1 LRLFQHERFFLYSL
15 LQNRIS
21 PLNQTTKTCSLM
33 AKIDVVMPKMGES
46 LMEGTIIE
54 WLKKVGDPI
63 QKDENLL
70 RIATDKVDTDVPAP
84 ESGIVAEILYP
95 ENTTV
100 AVGLPIAR
108 IETEVGAV
116 VTSSTPEPAPTASAA
131 PMPNSRT
138 DTQGAPSSDSP
149 SAPVHGNGQTI
160 SVSAAPPASGGRFYS
175 PVVMQIAQAEGIS
188 MQELERIPGSGI
200 GGRVTKSDVLN
211 YLKSGRVVATPSA
224 LPKAA
229 PAATRQPEPAP
240 PVLTAPP
247 HTTPVAPAPPKPASV
262 SYDASRSEVIQMD
275 NMRRLIAE
283 HMVRSKQTS
292 AHVTSVSEADVTGL
306 VRLVKAKKAAFE
318 SANGIK
324 LTYTPFFIDAV
335 VKTLKQFPMVNA
347 SVDGDKI
354 ILKKYINIG
363 VAVALGERG
372 EGGLIVP
379 VIKGADEKNIVGL
392 ARAVQDLAS
401 RARSKKLLPDEI
413 QGGTFTITNYGTSGN
428 LFGAPIIN
436 QPQVAILGTGAI
448 VKRPVVKTMPDDSDV
463 IVIRS
468 MMYVSLS
475 YDHRIID
482 GALAG
487 FFLQSL
493 VAQLESYNEHTP
505 L

>member
-1 LRLFQHERFFLYSL
+1 
-15 LQNRIS
+15 
-21 PLNQTTKTCSLM
+21 M

-108 IETEVGAV
+108 IETDVSAA
-116 VTSSTPEPAPTASAA
+116 VTSSAPDPAPAAGVA
-131 PMPNSRT
+131 PMPDTRAE
-138 DTQGAPSSDSP
+138 TQGTPPSDR
-149 SAPVHGNGQTI
+149 SAALAYGNGQTI
-160 SVSAAPPASGGRFYS
+160 SVSSAPPASGGRFYS

-188 MQELERIPGSGI
+188 MQELEQIPGSGI

-211 YLKSGRVVATPSA
+211 YLKSGRVVPAPSA
-224 LPKAA
+224 LPKAT
-229 PAATRQPEPAP
+229 PAAHQPEPAP
-240 PVLTAPP
+240 PVTTAPLHATSP
-247 HTTPVAPAPPKPASV
+247 APAPPKPSSV

-318 SANGIK
+318 SANGVK

>member
-1 LRLFQHERFFLYSL
+1 
-15 LQNRIS
+15 
-21 PLNQTTKTCSLM
+21 M

-46 LMEGTIIE
+46 LMEGTILE

-84 ESGIVAEILYP
+84 ESGVVAEILYP

-100 AVGLPIAR
+100 AVGETIAR
-108 IETEVGAV
+108 IETEASVAV
-116 VTSSTPEPAPTASAA
+116 APSVSTPAPTVSASTSAVQSPTAA
-131 PMPNSRT
+131 TPLEVTSAPSNGHPT
-138 DTQGAPSSDSP
+138 VDTPAPSS
-149 SAPVHGNGQTI
+149 
-160 SVSAAPPASGGRFYS
+160 GRFYS
-175 PVVMQIAQAEGIS
+175 PVVMQIAQTEGIS
-188 MQELERIPGSGI
+188 MKELEQIPGTGI
-200 GGRVTKSDVLN
+200 GGRVTKNDVLN
-211 YLKSGRVVATPSA
+211 YLKSGRVVAS
-224 LPKAA
+224 
-229 PAATRQPEPAP
+229 PAAISTPAP
-240 PVLTAPP
+240 TLEARVQTA
-247 HTTPVAPAPPKPASV
+247 APAPPTPAPAPKPGSPAHDTPPAPKPTPV
-262 SYDASRSEVIQMD
+262 VYDASRSEIIQMD

-306 VRLVKAKKAAFE
+306 VKLVKLKKNAFE
-318 SANGIK
+318 AANGVK

-335 VKTLKQFPMVNA
+335 VKTLKEFPMLNA

-363 VAVALGERG
+363 IAVALGERG
-372 EGGLIVP
+372 SGGLIVP
-379 VIKGADEKNIVGL
+379 VIRGADEKNLIGL
-392 ARAVQDLAS
+392 ARALQDLAT
-401 RARSKKLLPDEI
+401 RARAKKLLPDEI

-448 VKRPVVKTMPDDSDV
+448 VKRPVVRTLDDETDV

-493 VAQLESYNEHTP
+493 VSHLESYNEHTP

>member
-1 LRLFQHERFFLYSL
+1 
-15 LQNRIS
+15 
-21 PLNQTTKTCSLM
+21 M

-54 WLKKVGDPI
+54 WLKKVGDPV

-84 ESGIVAEILYP
+84 ESGIVVEILYP

-108 IETEVGAV
+108 IETDVSAAV
-116 VTSSTPEPAPTASAA
+116 AASAPTPSPAASTASSPHSPAETSVSSPSDGSATSSV
-131 PMPNSRT
+131 
-138 DTQGAPSSDSP
+138 Q
-149 SAPVHGNGQTI
+149 GNGQT
-160 SVSAAPPASGGRFYS
+160 VSAPVTAAPAGRRFYS

-188 MQELERIPGSGI
+188 IQELEQIPGTGT

-211 YLKSGRVVATPSA
+211 YLKSKRETAKTAAPSA
-224 LPKAA
+224 
-229 PAATRQPEPAP
+229 PAVEHQPEPSTL
-240 PVLTAPP
+240 PVTAASPTAPA
-247 HTTPVAPAPPKPASV
+247 VQSKPISV

-306 VRLVKAKKAAFE
+306 VRLVKAKKASFE
-318 SANGIK
+318 AANGIR

-335 VKTLKQFPMVNA
+335 VKTLKQFPMLNA

-363 VAVALGERG
+363 IAVALGERG

-401 RARSKKLLPDEI
+401 RARAKKLLPDEI
-413 QGGTFTITNYGTSGN
+413 QGGTFTITNYGTTGN

-448 VKRPVVKTMPDDSDV
+448 VKRPVVKTLPDDSDA
-463 IVIRS
+463 IVVRS
-468 MMYVSLS
+468 MMYLSLS

-487 FFLQSL
+487 FFLQAL

>member
-1 LRLFQHERFFLYSL
+1 
-15 LQNRIS
+15 
-21 PLNQTTKTCSLM
+21 M

-54 WLKKVGDPI
+54 WLKKVGDPV

-108 IETEVGAV
+108 IETDVSATV
-116 VTSSTPEPAPTASAA
+116 TASAPEPSPTMSTA
-131 PMPNSRT
+131 PTSN
-138 DTQGAPSSDSP
+138 TQAETSVASP
-149 SAPVHGNGQTI
+149 AEGSAAPVHGNGQTV
-160 SVSAAPPASGGRFYS
+160 SAAVSAAPASGRFYS
-175 PVVMQIAQAEGIS
+175 PVVMQIAQTEGIS
-188 MQELERIPGSGI
+188 MQELEQIPGTGI

-211 YLKSGRVVATPSA
+211 YLKSGRVLAKTTVPSA
-224 LPKAA
+224 PA
-229 PAATRQPEPAP
+229 PAVERQPEP
-240 PVLTAPP
+240 TAPP
-247 HTTPVAPAPPKPASV
+247 AAAPLHTAPTAPAPHKPISV
-262 SYDASRSEVIQMD
+262 SFDASRSEVIQMD

-306 VRLVKAKKAAFE
+306 VKLVKAKKASFE
-318 SANGIK
+318 AANGIK

-335 VKTLKQFPMVNA
+335 VKTLKQFPMLNA

-363 VAVALGERG
+363 IAVALGERG

-413 QGGTFTITNYGTSGN
+413 QGGTFTITNYGTAGN

-448 VKRPVVKTMPDDSDV
+448 VKRPVVKTMPDDSDA

>member
-1 LRLFQHERFFLYSL
+1 
-15 LQNRIS
+15 
-21 PLNQTTKTCSLM
+21 M

-46 LMEGTIIE
+46 LMEGTILE
-54 WLKKVGDPI
+54 WLKKVGDSI

-100 AVGLPIAR
+100 AVGETIAR
-108 IETEVGAV
+108 IETEASVAV
-116 VTSSTPEPAPTASAA
+116 TPSVSTPAPTVSASAPA
-131 PMPNSRT
+131 E
-138 DTQGAPSSDSP
+138 SP
-149 SAPVHGNGQTI
+149 TA
-160 SVSAAPPASGGRFYS
+160 AAPPEVTSAPSNGHPTVDTPAPSGTRFYS
-175 PVVMQIAQAEGIS
+175 PVVMQIAQTEGIS
-188 MQELERIPGSGI
+188 MKELEQIPGTGI
-200 GGRVTKSDVLN
+200 GGRVTKNDVLN
-211 YLKSGRVVATPSA
+211 YLKSGRVVAPPAVVSTPASTVEARVQSA
-224 LPKAA
+224 
-229 PAATRQPEPAP
+229 
-240 PVLTAPP
+240 
-247 HTTPVAPAPPKPASV
+247 APAPPTPAPAPKPISPVSDTPPAPKPTSV
-262 SYDASRSEVIQMD
+262 VYDANRSEIIQMD

-306 VRLVKAKKAAFE
+306 VKLVKLKKNAFE
-318 SANGIK
+318 AANGVK

-335 VKTLKQFPMVNA
+335 VKTLKEFPMLNA

-363 VAVALGERG
+363 IAVALGERG
-372 EGGLIVP
+372 AGGLIVP
-379 VIKGADEKNIVGL
+379 VIKGADEKNLVGL
-392 ARAVQDLAS
+392 ARALQDLAT
-401 RARSKKLLPDEI
+401 RARAKKLLPDEI

-448 VKRPVVKTMPDDSDV
+448 VKRPVVKTLDDETDA

-493 VAQLESYNEHTP
+493 VSHLESYNEHTP